1 MQDKSLA
8 YREGRKLIKYG
19 ADQLKQMMSDYDG
32 SSGQLRLL
40 IKIKPSDVDA
50 HGSQRQR
57 VDGACRVFSQSVAN
71 FYQLHNQPDEA
82 ELIRTINNWF
92 DVLNSRYGEGV
103 RSCYG
108 LDLAAQDSALDKM
121 LKV

>member
-1 MQDKSLA
+1 
-8 YREGRKLIKYG
+8 
-19 ADQLKQMMSDYDG
+19 MMSDYDG

-71 FYQLHNQPDEA
+71 FYKLHNEPEKADFIA
-82 ELIRTINNWF
+82 TVNNWF

-108 LDLAAQDSALDKM
+108 LDLPSQDEALNKM